1 MSAIAA
7 ANEGFEAP
15 GVSDFW
21 QPLFGTGGPF
31 AVTRSMLVFA
41 FSALVICV
49 VLVRATR
56 RLEVVPSRG
65 QMLTEAVYGFVRNS
79 VARDVIGSKDFL
91 RFVPLLFSL
100 FTVILV
106 NNVFGIVPV
115 VQFPTMSRVGFPV
128 ALTLIVFV
136 MYHAV
141 GVRKHGVGGWFAKM
155 ALPPG
160 VPGFVK
166 PLLFFLELLTYFFTR
181 PVSLALRLFGNMFAG
196 HILLLLL
203 ILGGDYLVIDSH
215 KPVYAVAG
223 IVSWLMSFVMTL
235 FELLVEVLQ
244 AYIFTLLAALYIA
257 DALAEEH

>member
-7 ANEGFEAP
+7 AEEGFEAP
-15 GVSDFW
+15 GVPDFW
-21 QPLFGTGGPF
+21 QPLFGTSGPF
-31 AVTRSMLVFA
+31 AVTRSILVFA
-41 FSALVICV
+41 FSVLVLCV

-56 RLEVVPSRG
+56 RLEIVPSRG
-65 QMLTEAVYGFVRNS
+65 QMLTEAAYGFVRNT

-100 FTVILV
+100 FTIILV

-115 VQFPTMSRVGFPV
+115 IQFPTMSRIGFPV

-136 MYHAV
+136 LYHAL
-141 GVRKHGVGGWFAKM
+141 GVRKHGLGGWFAKM

-160 VPGFVK
+160 VPLGVK
-166 PLLFFLELLTYFFTR
+166 PLLFLLELLTYFFTR

-196 HILLLLL
+196 HIILLLF
-203 ILGGDYLVIDSH
+203 ILGGEYLVIESG

-223 IVSWLMSFVMTL
+223 IVSWLMAFVMTL

-257 DALAEEH
+257 DALSEEH